1 MRWPIRV
8 QDNLNTHSAQ
18 HPTWVADDSGPSP
31 TPRFRLNE
39 MFAQSVA
46 FELGQR
52 YGLKR
57 ADPGRPISSEVL
69 AWRSGGHLYAWAWE
83 NKHDGT
89 VEQFPLAE
97 DITGQVFVPVEP
109 MNHLGVDVPSTQ
121 DPPLL
126 QSQWQALYSRLGRL
140 ETMLRRLEAKPAP
153 VYEGSAAIRVLGTA
167 PITLRP
173 K

>member
-1 MRWPIRV
+1 MIWSARV
-8 QDNLNTHSAQ
+8 QDILNALAAQ
-18 HPTWVADDSGPSP
+18 HPTWVSDDTGSAP
-31 TPRFRLNE
+31 TRRFQLNE
-39 MFAQSVA
+39 MFVQQVA
-46 FELGQR
+46 FEQGPN

-57 ADPGRPISSEVL
+57 ADPGRPISSETL
-69 AWRSGGHLYAWAWE
+69 ALRSGRRLYAWAWD

-89 VEQFPLAE
+89 VEQFPEAE

-109 MNHLGVDVPSTQ
+109 VNHLGVSDTTPAPNKWLEILT
-121 DPPLL
+121 
-126 QSQWQALYSRLGRL
+126 RLDRV
-140 ETMLRRLEAKPAP
+140 EAMLRRLDAKPVP